1 MPHLIIEYSSNIE
14 QEIDLDG
21 LIEELHDTAVGT
33 GVFPL
38 GGIRTRA
45 SRREDYRIADGNP
58 ENGFVFLTVRYGAG
72 RELETLRTAGQLIF
86 DVLCRRLD
94 ELYNSIPLSLG
105 MEMQEIDPNLSFKKN
120 NIHERLARKASK
132 DEPPLQPREQQ

>member
-14 QEIDLDG
+14 GQLDLPG
-21 LIEELHDTAVGT
+21 LIRELHETAIGT

-45 SRREDYRIADGNP
+45 SRREDYRIADGDP

-72 RELETLRTAGQLIF
+72 RELEILQVAGQQIF
-86 DVLCRRLD
+86 DVLCRRLAA
-94 ELYNSIPLSLG
+94 LYDSIPLSLG

-120 NIHERLARKASK
+120 NIHERLARKSG
-132 DEPPLQPREQQ
+132 

>member
-1 MPHLIIEYSSNIE
+1 MPHLIIEYSANIE
-14 QEIDLDG
+14 EAIELDG
-21 LIEELHDTAVGT
+21 LITELHETAVDT

-45 SRREDYRIADGNP
+45 ARREAYRIADGDP

-72 RELETLRTAGQLIF
+72 RELATLQAAGQRIF
-86 DVLCRRLD
+86 DVLCRRL
-94 ELYNSIPLSLG
+94 EALYKRIPLSLG

-120 NIHERLARKASK
+120 NIHERLASK
-132 DEPPLQPREQQ
+132 GSS

>member
-14 QEIDLDG
+14 DQIDLPG
-21 LIEELHDTAVGT
+21 LIEELHTTAVST

-45 SRREDYRIADGNP
+45 ARRSDYRIADGDP

-72 RELETLRTAGQLIF
+72 RTIETLKAAGETIF
-86 DVLCRRLD
+86 DALCARLTD
-94 ELYNSIPLSLG
+94 LYDSIPLSLG
-105 MEMQEIDPNLSFKKN
+105 MEMQQIDPELSFKKN
-120 NIHERLARKASK
+120 NIHQRLARKEGS
-132 DEPPLQPREQQ
+132 